1 MSRSPRL
8 PYPGTWGPVCKKNRT
23 DQLTAPGRLTKPP
36 EQHTNIP
43 LTRAV
48 GGSLLER
55 EYELFEQLADGA
67 PIWRGHA
74 SGLHNVRAKLEEMAR
89 NTPNECFAIYL
100 PTKEIVARL
109 NVKARGAGGKKVVF
123 QVAYDEKQSS
133 ERSEILRL
141 CGYEVVS
148 VIGNEAA
155 KVILGMSQHCDLFI
169 IGNGG
174 DEDGRKAL
182 VKWLRAK
189 YAGIP
194 ILALNSPGIR
204 ELAGADYNVE
214 ANGPRAWLRLVTGA
228 LGVT

>member
-1 MSRSPRL
+1 M
-8 PYPGTWGPVCKKNRT
+8 
-23 DQLTAPGRLTKPP
+23 
-36 EQHTNIP
+36 
-43 LTRAV
+43 
-48 GGSLLER
+48 ER
-55 EYELFEQLADGA
+55 EYELFEQLSDGA

-109 NVKARGAGGKKVVF
+109 NVRARGAGGKKVIF
-123 QVAYDEKQSS
+123 QIAYDEKQAS

-141 CGYEVVS
+141 CGYEVAS

-155 KVILGMSQHCDLFI
+155 KVILGMQQHCDLFI

-174 DEDGRKAL
+174 AEKGRKEL

-189 YAGIP
+189 YP
-194 ILALNSPGIR
+194 DVRILALNSPGIR
-204 ELAGADYNVE
+204 ELAGADFNVE
-214 ANGPRAWLRLVTGA
+214 VNGPRAWLRLVTNA

>member
-1 MSRSPRL
+1 M
-8 PYPGTWGPVCKKNRT
+8 
-23 DQLTAPGRLTKPP
+23 
-36 EQHTNIP
+36 
-43 LTRAV
+43 
-48 GGSLLER
+48 ER
-55 EYELFEQLADGA
+55 EYELFEQLPDGA

-89 NTPNECFAIYL
+89 NTSNECFAIYL
-100 PTKEIVARL
+100 PTKEVVARV
-109 NVKARGAGGKKVVF
+109 NVRPRGAGGKKVVF
-123 QVAYDEKQSS
+123 QIAYDEKQAT

-141 CGYEVVS
+141 CGYEAVS

-155 KVILGMSQHCDLFI
+155 KLILGMPQNCDLFI

-174 DEDGRKAL
+174 SEDGRKEL

-189 YAGIP
+189 YSGIP

-204 ELAGADYNVE
+204 ELAGADFNVE

>member
-1 MSRSPRL
+1 M
-8 PYPGTWGPVCKKNRT
+8 
-23 DQLTAPGRLTKPP
+23 
-36 EQHTNIP
+36 
-43 LTRAV
+43 
-48 GGSLLER
+48 ER
-55 EYELFEQLADGA
+55 EYELFEQLPDGA

-89 NTPNECFAIYL
+89 NTANECFAIYL
-100 PTKEIVARL
+100 PMKEVVARL
-109 NVKARGAGGKKVVF
+109 NAKERVAGGKKIVF
-123 QVAYDEKQSS
+123 QVAYDEKQAR

-148 VIGNEAA
+148 AIGNEAA
-155 KVILGMSQHCDLFI
+155 RVILEMPQRCDLFI
-169 IGNGG
+169 IGNTGG
-174 DEDGRKAL
+174 EEGRKNL

-189 YAGIP
+189 YTGVP

-204 ELAGADYNVE
+204 ELVGADYNVE